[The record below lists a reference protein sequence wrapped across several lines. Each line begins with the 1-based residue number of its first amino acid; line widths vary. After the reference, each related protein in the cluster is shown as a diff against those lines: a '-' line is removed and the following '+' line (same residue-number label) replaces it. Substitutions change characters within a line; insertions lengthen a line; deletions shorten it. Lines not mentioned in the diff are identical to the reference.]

1 MKRRE
6 FLRKLK
12 DAGIQ
17 GCIGGTCLV
26 GLFKASKVFGK
37 TGMILNDKPSGK
49 WHHFVC
55 NKVGDIEIFYMDG
68 KQVTSV
74 ILDDD
79 FSIYIEKYRK
89 TTVGDRS
96 IEEYWFRLEGQ
107 TYLR

>member
-49 WHHFVC
+49 WHHFV
-55 NKVGDIEIFYMDG
+55 
-68 KQVTSV
+68 
-74 ILDDD
+74 LDDD